1 MIHAH
6 ACKSVLFPCKLFKFR
21 DSLRC
26 NYFFHIGSD
35 VISYVLE
42 KKESGNKEWETLTS
56 LPASVLECEL
66 ENMTAEK
73 DYYVRIRAENKHD
86 VSAPAELA
94 KPIRVRGI
102 EKSKWDGLFNAIHT

>member
-1 MIHAH
+1 M
-6 ACKSVLFPCKLFKFR
+6 
-21 DSLRC
+21 
-26 NYFFHIGSD
+26 
-35 VISYVLE
+35 
-42 KKESGNKEWETLTS
+42 TS

-102 EKSKWDGLFNAIHT
+102 EKSK